1 MDRLWLWPLGVRRA
15 AASWQLALRSA
26 AAGRTLRLRF
36 SLRAAVDKSAGC
48 CSTSPVVPVA
58 DGTSARQLVSS
69 KSGTKR
75 TLCASDSQGI
85 PGSSSVGAKSVTDGD
100 ATARLPLEPGID
112 GTNTQVIALAT
123 GIVSIDDDKE
133 DDEGHVGGNNQK
145 RHKRCTSWVW

>member
-1 MDRLWLWPLGVRRA
+1 
-15 AASWQLALRSA
+15 
-26 AAGRTLRLRF
+26 
-36 SLRAAVDKSAGC
+36 
-48 CSTSPVVPVA
+48 VPIPFKV
-58 DGTSARQLVSS
+58 LVGSDT
-69 KSGTKR
+69 KLLLVYLFVFTNKFIQYIVFFYFLGTKR

-145 RHKRCTSWVW
+145 RHKRCTSWVWEYFTEKNVVIVENGKSMNKCGGTATLQDVR